1 MIAYKLEI
9 TNPDG
14 DSISYTP
21 RRFGEVGKDIVA
33 VKLALGVLLDM
44 GGLIG
49 QNRENQPTRSQPM
62 DPNGWF
68 DCKTGQQISLEL
80 AATFDSKMQTSLIN
94 YQIKNQFLILSYLFS
109 KYGVGAILN
118 SIGEDY
124 KSESDEELAEYL
136 ITVIA
141 QVDSINA
148 LFDSELG
155 NLGEATL
162 AVMHG
167 WTPHSII
174 GTKSYYHSE
183 EIVEE
188 SSTLRK
194 VIDILPF
201 VMIEF
206 LISGNLGQ
214 SIQDLVEQNII
225 SDGDY
230 SEEEIKGRSVFLS
243 SYLNTVPEEK
253 RWIDEAAP
261 PGFAYGYVAYQINE
275 RNKESVLYNATQ
287 TTIKNYNQA
296 SSNLRETPGVQTTE
310 KLRKVFYPDPFSTD
324 SIFYISEHLSGFYYE
339 TDFELNPE
347 GPLPS
352 TNESVIRELEEAAL
366 EKVLELSDKPNVW
379 FLPRSDSHTMN
390 VLFGVGDSSIPAHSG
405 ILPEAEDSET
415 KEKIKQYIP
424 RFKLIREKI
433 ETMKQE
439 IEAIPQG
446 SSGIAGEYNR
456 ARHETLVEN
465 LNNLEEEYKLDITEE
480 EKIEHVIVLSTT
492 QGNERIQEERN
503 GQANLSTNWR
513 AVEETSTHAP
523 LIKFVEFKTPSMRP
537 GQKYRA
543 LMEVNSRKLEIIEH
557 GMYPITEQE
566 EDSTTEGSSSEENNF
581 CINEDTDT
589 TLRMLEEH
597 RVHARRKRREIVR
610 QLRDIFKEEEL
621 GPGLKRNVNEASI
634 TGGTLG
640 PWSANRALNS
650 LFGFDINGATD
661 YEYTKNV
668 LEALGDG
675 STYVL
680 EALNI
685 LDTDVE
691 YFNDIANTSNKELTK
706 SDASGKPIRD
716 FVSLT
721 VEEFDERVE
730 TIVKDLKESSQ
741 IIASEGIAFKKGS
754 NFNAQRESALLK
766 QFATQFK
773 ELLFESAKESY
784 GQKVSSKMQENPD
797 KTTISIEFTTV
808 KAPGKDAYMGPKFG
822 KKIIGF
828 GLQLPEDYTVGK
840 KFWPFLEK
848 KPSDFTAYAH
858 GEILFL
864 DPNFAKP
871 DQIKKRKEA
880 INKSKVLS
888 RPRTVNY
895 IRNIN
900 EMTGLLT
907 DRPNEIISI
916 FDDGR
921 GACKDLGINL
931 DKKLASSY
939 IAKYTTGLQVES
951 PPGDDTGFSWKKFAK
966 ENFVDPTKEWI
977 NTSGKNWE
985 NSWNDSFDEEA
996 ALRMLG
1002 DMCTMED
1009 LYREFF
1015 DKLDLVSLLCDWLKC
1030 IRLPNFNLKMPN
1042 FYLPPLPTI
1051 PILGWYTGMLRFLRD
1066 NIIQILT
1073 RLGCTFARTIID
1085 KLSIP
1090 FCEEQLRD
1098 FIAAGSLSG
1107 SPLVNQALAD
1117 SLVNTGIPADY
1128 ADQAK
1133 EFFDDVANIT
1143 TGEELCH
1150 LLAGKTLDSASMAMI
1165 ERLIQKNDLETV
1177 LVTTDDITNYF
1188 DLIGTL
1194 MPEGICEELQK
1205 SKKLPV
1211 SKDCVEVADYLQD
1224 IRNRLQSG
1232 DSTLSDEEI
1241 ENVIQM
1247 AKDEM
1252 EKKRQELSA
1261 FSGNDIGSLIPQAYG
1276 PGNSDAIISEYPDF
1290 LKKEIEKTVKNSFSL
1305 ARQSYVR
1312 AMDSYIPSLSIDS
1325 PTVPRAGTNIYN
1337 EQQTLEFEAALSQ
1350 LAMYAQGMQTTTQFS
1365 RRVAL
1370 GQLGLSDATQQQL
1383 NEIVAKGPILRELCD
1398 SAITWIT
1405 LHEHQTSFFGERDSQ
1420 WIQGDGR
1427 SGDAPL
1433 EDLRNIQWE
1442 YSTHRGQILL
1452 EYADKIRLTS
1462 TDGTPEGRS
1471 VDDALREVQRENN
1484 TPAYFARWGN
1494 YHQRMKEHVTRK
1506 VPDWM
1511 VCANQNDAPTAW
1523 HFHEKVQD
1531 YRSVNLDDTIEKLKI
1546 IIKEYMLKCGHKP
1559 DKNTEFQCFAG
1570 QYGSDIYP
1578 EGEGWYYNIKS
1589 ARGKEDWDSS
1599 EWFWGHSPANNRGA
1613 NDMWWFHR
1621 WSHNCTSDD
1630 YRDEEWFGSG
1640 FGCDF
1645 DSWRYKE
1652 FLWYGEGTSW
1662 NYTGDDF
1669 KQYFLKPGID
1679 SEAEGVK
1686 WNDDLR
1692 SVEVLKYLRDLTEPD
1707 SDPYTATIQG
1717 LADSVGVS
1725 WYNSLLL
1732 YSVFET
1738 EEVPLYETRGQ
1749 THTVFKRAVLPVI
1762 RAQQGETMD
1771 TWSSPGNVEFVN
1783 YYRRPF
1789 GEGTVNDYVDGERH
1803 FIYDNPDDLSA
1814 TFEQA
1819 GAIYQGVFNP
1829 LSVSNP
1835 YPIEAE
1841 YVPYDQFY
1849 DSFTD
1854 PLDKTEYSMIVP
1866 SYVATLP
1873 GTEQGINQIQFY
1885 LSDLGTYNDSVLTSE
1900 AELDEANAGLMED
1913 ARGVF
1918 GVIEAMAESINN
1930 DENYAENLENSNE
1943 WIEKLRI
1950 GIAYAENA
1958 VRQIEQQN
1966 RTYFSRNL
1974 PPNQRPANSNRNWTG
1989 QEHYTRI
1996 EQMIERYISQGGIIE
2011 NTNTPK
2017 GFVLASIYLKG
2028 KEAIIRNPQLAYRI
2042 LNNFLDTQSG
2052 GAYSI
2057 LDPAQSEGDARIV
2070 PVFPVSL
2077 TDPALPN
2084 ENDNWLI
2091 HTYEVITKM
2100 GIEVLGESVIKEI
2113 VDSEG
2118 TTSELDDDEQLS
2130 ADEYFNIF
2138 TNYQRA
2144 VRLGIRPRFILS
2156 AVCNRLDNKVN
2167 HPNLVSM
2174 VQARIERLTEI
2185 VTNAIE
2191 FRPNNLSPQHL
2202 LLLKQS
2208 MSRHGFL
2215 FLHPADDPNEDINK
2229 PDPRDEIKLKM
2240 TFGTYAPEVVYVEHP
2255 CSKDYDKY
2263 SIKIK
2268 SDFHLRQPSA
2278 QHSSSFGM
2286 HETLPPSVTYRNAPT
2301 ESQLIQPDN
2310 SNSKVYFSKKEAFA
2324 QMVKAQIQEQFSAE
2338 LPRNFK
2344 EKLYNDL
2351 YYNVRNHLFSKISTN
2366 ISQSRLF
2373 DYDYAEEVDRRLSA
2387 APTFSPGDGCVRN
2400 RYGLTESA
2408 VLSFNKVIIEE
2419 TYSEIMKESSKEENS
2434 PFNRDFDDPHPL
2446 DLAMQSVSIKAYVRV
2461 CLIDTLLKGGLAY
2474 SQWDIEPIV
2483 SEPLFKKYVF
2493 EHTHR
2498 ELKNDMY
2505 FSNIWRPIVEKAV
2518 GINNPILALKKLIE
2532 QEIVKLPDYSKQVFN
2547 FDRTNRDY
2555 YNWHLTGENVIES
2568 NTNDFTLSYEGA
2580 TFIESFP
2587 NAMRQTSSVLRSIE
2601 QFEDSDNILMR
2612 FEDDLLTKESDLTI
2626 EHYVKLSGEII
2637 EKIYDI
2643 YIDCKASLSS
2653 YMFVRRRDD
2662 TRMID
2667 FLVSNA
2673 GKLTVNLTGEEYR
2686 SYRTAAENLNYFLH
2700 NASRFIT
2707 PIDADPARDNLV
2719 STFAINSGES
2729 YVMSPESYDLLI
2741 YMMSNALDRDVFTSI
2756 LEKST
2761 IKHGSRLVMM
2771 TKESSIVN
2779 ALKQSDNIRRN
2790 SYLNNSLL
2798 GLSVS
2803 AQHID
2808 EDSITFLDAAEVAKI
2823 TLTSYEHTLTL
2834 DDCGFPSENMFASS
2848 FLYSSRGWYNSRRP
2862 IHTDFVKDGLHKN
2875 QEFINIVE
2883 YIFPLRRYIT
2893 INSIFATS
2901 VLSGY
2906 NGLPSLLDSVK
2917 MSIGFVAKVA
2927 KTPATQQLDLVS
2939 IQPEQFESIVMN
2951 NWPSHPQSADCIE
2964 FPPLPGAAFFRQMFI
2979 DLWKL
2984 MKKMPSI
2991 LLRGIANQL
3000 DPAYKEMRQ
3009 HYLNC
3014 DIEHLTWD
3022 GLAPL
3027 SATYDKN
3034 KGLVNGLLFEDGIKH
3049 GEEAGKYVPIL
3060 PGLYFDSL
3068 ASAAHLLKMNAR
3080 PLGRTIARTVTYA
3093 YSGMAPLLD
3102 TTMAFQL
3109 PCAGIN
3115 SNYKKG
3121 GKYDM
3126 GANGRY
3132 GHPMTPFT
3140 ILALSTPQLESDKS
3154 LKAPNCEPEGRLA
3167 RARFDDCEE

>member
-1 MIAYKLEI
+1 MTERQIAYKLEI

-80 AATFDSKMQTSLIN
+80 AATFDSKMQTSLVN

-109 KYGVGAILN
+109 KYGVAAILN

-136 ITVIA
+136 ITVIT
-141 QVDSINA
+141 QIDSISA

-183 EIVEE
+183 EVVEE
-188 SSTLRK
+188 SSTFRK

-225 SDGDY
+225 ADGDY
-230 SEEEIKGRSVFLS
+230 SAEQIEGRSVFLS

-253 RWIDEAAP
+253 RWIDEAAA
-261 PGFAYGYVAYQINE
+261 PGFSYGYVAYQLSE

-287 TTIKNYNQA
+287 TTIKNYSQA
-296 SSNLRETPGVQTTE
+296 SFNQRETPGVQTAE

-324 SIFYISEHLSGFYYE
+324 NIFYISEHLSGFYYE

-352 TNESVIRELEEAAL
+352 TNESVIKELEEAAL

-379 FLPRSDSHTMN
+379 FLPRSDTHTMN
-390 VLFGVGDSSIPAHSG
+390 VLFGVGDTSLSAHSG
-405 ILPEAEDSET
+405 VLPEAEDSET

-424 RFKLIREKI
+424 RFKIIREKI
-433 ETMKQE
+433 ETIKQE
-439 IEAIPQG
+439 IESIPRG

-456 ARHETLVEN
+456 VRHETLVEN
-465 LNNLEEEYKLDITEE
+465 LNNLEQEYQLGITEE
-480 EKIEHVIVLSTT
+480 EKSEHIIVLSTT
-492 QGNERIQEERN
+492 QGNERIQEERS
-503 GQANLSTNWR
+503 GQNNLSTNWR
-513 AVEETSTHAP
+513 AIEETSTHPP

-557 GMYPITEQE
+557 GMYPVTEQE
-566 EDSTTEGSSSEENNF
+566 ESSTTEGSSSEENNF
-581 CINEDTDT
+581 CINEDTET
-589 TLRMLEEH
+589 TLRILEEH

-621 GPGLKRNVNEASI
+621 KPGLKRNVNEASV
-634 TGGTLG
+634 TGGDIG

-661 YEYTKNV
+661 YQYTKNV
-668 LEALGDG
+668 LETLGDG

-680 EALNI
+680 EALNL
-685 LDTDVE
+685 LDTDIE

-741 IIASEGIAFKKGS
+741 IIASEGISFKKGS

-784 GQKVSSKMQENPD
+784 GQKVSSKMEENPD

-808 KAPGKDAYMGPKFG
+808 KAPGKDEYMGPKFG

-848 KPSDFTAYAH
+848 KPTDFKGPAR

-871 DQIKKRKEA
+871 DQIRKRKEV
-880 INKSKVLS
+880 INKSKILS

-1009 LYREFF
+1009 IYREFF

-1073 RLGCTFARTIID
+1073 RLGCTFVRTIID

-1107 SPLVNQALAD
+1107 SPIVNQALAD

-1188 DLIGTL
+1188 DLLGTL

-1241 ENVIQM
+1241 DSVIQM

-1261 FSGNDIGSLIPQAYG
+1261 FSGNDIGNLMPQAYG
-1276 PGNSDAIISEYPDF
+1276 PGNPNAIISEYPDF

-1305 ARQSYVR
+1305 ARQAYVR
-1312 AMDSYIPSLSIDS
+1312 AMDSYIPSLSINA
-1325 PTVPRAGTNIYN
+1325 PTVPRAGTSIYN

-1350 LAMYAQGMQTTTQFS
+1350 LAMYAQGMQTTTQFARS
-1365 RRVAL
+1365 RAL
-1370 GQLGLSDATQQQL
+1370 AQLGLEQATQQQL
-1383 NEIVAKGPILRELCD
+1383 EEIVEKGPILRELCD

-1405 LHEHQTSFFGERDSQ
+1405 LHENQMYTNRNY
-1420 WIQGDGR
+1420 WIQGNGISDN
-1427 SGDAPL
+1427 APL
-1433 EDLRNIQWE
+1433 NGLQAISWQDNYRGRE
-1442 YSTHRGQILL
+1442 YLQH
-1452 EYADKIRLTS
+1452 ADKIRLTS
-1462 TDGTPEGRS
+1462 VNGTPEGRFT
-1471 VDDALREVQRENN
+1471 DDALREVERENN
-1484 TPAYFARWGN
+1484 SALYYAKWGK
-1494 YHQRMKEHVTRK
+1494 YHERLKNEVTRRIPQWFQGHELESGGYC
-1506 VPDWM
+1506 VPM
-1511 VCANQNDAPTAW
+1511 
-1523 HFHEKVQD
+1523 FHQKFQE
-1531 YRSVNLDDTIEKLKI
+1531 YRSTNLDETIEKLKI
-1546 IIKEYMLKCGHKP
+1546 IIKEYMSKCGHKP
-1559 DKNTEFQCFAG
+1559 DKNTEFEQFAG
-1570 QYGSDIYP
+1570 NYGSDLYP
-1578 EGEGWYYNIKS
+1578 EGQGYHHTIKA
-1589 ARGKEDWDSS
+1589 ARDKDNWDSK
-1599 EWFWGHSPANNRGA
+1599 EWYWGHSPAVDRNSD
-1613 NDMWWFHR
+1613 DMWWFHK
-1621 WSHNCTSDD
+1621 WSKKCTDED
-1630 YRDEEWFGSG
+1630 LEEWNPFGEN
-1640 FGCDF
+1640 GCEYGSF
-1645 DSWRYKE
+1645 RYKE
-1652 FLWYGEGTSW
+1652 YLYWGKGSSF

-1669 KQYFLKPGID
+1669 REYFLQPGID
-1679 SEAEGVK
+1679 SELGGVA
-1686 WNDDLR
+1686 WNDELR
-1692 SVEVLKYLRDLTEPD
+1692 SLEVLRYLRQLTEPD
-1707 SDPYTATIQG
+1707 FDPYSATIQG

-1738 EEVPLYETRGQ
+1738 EEVDINIRDS
-1749 THTVFKRAVLPVI
+1749 HTVFKRARLPVT
-1762 RAQQGETMD
+1762 RAEQGEVMD
-1771 TWSSPGNVEFVN
+1771 TWRTPNNTQFVN
-1783 YYRRPF
+1783 FYRRPF
-1789 GEGTVNDYVDGERH
+1789 GEGTVSDYVDGERY
-1803 FIYDNPDDLSA
+1803 FVYDNPDDTSA

-1835 YPIEAE
+1835 YPIETE
-1841 YVPYDQFY
+1841 YVPYDLFY

-1866 SYVATLP
+1866 SYVATL
-1873 GTEQGINQIQFY
+1873 TAREEGINQIEFY
-1885 LSDLGTYNDSVLTSE
+1885 LQDLDTIQHAEVPTTEDQLAEMADDIWNSSDADSLS
-1900 AELDEANAGLMED
+1900 D
-1913 ARGVF
+1913 F
-1918 GVIEAMAESINN
+1918 IEAVAAEINMT
-1930 DENYAENLENSNE
+1930 DDYDTNLANSGE
-1943 WIEKLRI
+1943 WIEKLNVSMNWAKGQI
-1950 GIAYAENA
+1950 SAIESTN
-1958 VRQIEQQN
+1958 RQ
-1966 RTYFSRNL
+1966 YFSRDL
-1974 PPNQRPANSNRNWTG
+1974 PPNQRPEGSERNWTG
-1989 QEHYTRI
+1989 EQHSSRI
-1996 EQMIERYISQGGIIE
+1996 RQMINRAVSNGGNIE
-2011 NTNTPK
+2011 NTDTPI

-2028 KEAIIRNPQLAYRI
+2028 REAINRNPQLAYRI
-2042 LNNFLDTQSG
+2042 LNNFLNVQAG
-2052 GAYSI
+2052 GAYSV
-2057 LDPAQSEGDARIV
+2057 LDPAQSDGDARIV

-2077 TDPALPN
+2077 SNPALKN

-2091 HTYEVITKM
+2091 HTYEVITKI
-2100 GIEVLGESVIKEI
+2100 GIEVLGESAIKEI

-2118 TTSELDDDEQLS
+2118 TTTLLAENQLLS
-2130 ADEYFNIF
+2130 ADEYYDIF

-2144 VRLGIRPRFILS
+2144 VRFGIRPRFIIS

-2167 HPNLVSM
+2167 HPNLVRM
-2174 VQARIERLTEI
+2174 IQARINKLTDI

-2202 LLLKQS
+2202 LLLKQT
-2208 MSRHGFL
+2208 MSNYRYL
-2215 FLHPADDPNEDINK
+2215 FLHPVSDPNEDINK

-2240 TFGTYAPEVVYVEHP
+2240 TFGPYAPEVVYIEHP

-2263 SIKIK
+2263 SVKIK
-2268 SDFHLRQPSA
+2268 SDFHLRQPSS

-2286 HETLPPSVTYRNAPT
+2286 HETLPQSLTSRNSPT
-2301 ESQLIQPDN
+2301 ESQLIQVEN

-2324 QMVKAQIQEQFSAE
+2324 QMVKAQIQQQSNAQM
-2338 LPRNFK
+2338 PRNFK
-2344 EKLYNDL
+2344 EMLYNDL
-2351 YYNVRNHLFSKISTN
+2351 YYNLRNHLFSKISTN

-2387 APTFSPGDGCVRN
+2387 VPTFSPGDGCARN

-2419 TYSEIMKESSKEENS
+2419 TYSEIMKENSKEENS

-2446 DLAMQSVSIKAYVRV
+2446 DIAMQSVSIKAYVRV

-2498 ELKNDMY
+2498 ELENDMY
-2505 FSNIWRPIVEKAV
+2505 FSNIWRPIIEKAV
-2518 GINNPILALKKLIE
+2518 GINNPVLALKKLIE

-2555 YNWHLTGENVIES
+2555 YNWHLTGENVIERS
-2568 NTNDFTLSYEGA
+2568 TNDFTSRYEGA
-2580 TFIESFP
+2580 TFIDSYP
-2587 NAMRQTSSVLRSIE
+2587 AAMRETSNVLKNIKLN
-2601 QFEDSDNILMR
+2601 EDSANILMQ
-2612 FEDDLLTKESDLTI
+2612 FEENLITKENELTI

-2637 EKIYDI
+2637 ENIYDI
-2643 YIDCKASLSS
+2643 YRDCKISLSP
-2653 YMFVRRRDD
+2653 YMYHQAQNDIQ
-2662 TRMID
+2662 MID

-2673 GKLTVNLTGEEYR
+2673 GKLTANLTEEEYI
-2686 SYRTAAENLNYFLH
+2686 SYRQAAGQLNDFFQNLH
-2700 NASRFIT
+2700 
-2707 PIDADPARDNLV
+2707 LV
-2719 STFAINSGES
+2719 
-2729 YVMSPESYDLLI
+2729 
-2741 YMMSNALDRDVFTSI
+2741 
-2756 LEKST
+2756 
-2761 IKHGSRLVMM
+2761 
-2771 TKESSIVN
+2771 
-2779 ALKQSDNIRRN
+2779 
-2790 SYLNNSLL
+2790 
-2798 GLSVS
+2798 
-2803 AQHID
+2803 
-2808 EDSITFLDAAEVAKI
+2808 
-2823 TLTSYEHTLTL
+2823 
-2834 DDCGFPSENMFASS
+2834 
-2848 FLYSSRGWYNSRRP
+2848 
-2862 IHTDFVKDGLHKN
+2862 
-2875 QEFINIVE
+2875 
-2883 YIFPLRRYIT
+2883 
-2893 INSIFATS
+2893 
-2901 VLSGY
+2901 
-2906 NGLPSLLDSVK
+2906 
-2917 MSIGFVAKVA
+2917 
-2927 KTPATQQLDLVS
+2927 
-2939 IQPEQFESIVMN
+2939 
-2951 NWPSHPQSADCIE
+2951 
-2964 FPPLPGAAFFRQMFI
+2964 
-2979 DLWKL
+2979 
-2984 MKKMPSI
+2984 
-2991 LLRGIANQL
+2991 
-3000 DPAYKEMRQ
+3000 
-3009 HYLNC
+3009 
-3014 DIEHLTWD
+3014 
-3022 GLAPL
+3022 
-3027 SATYDKN
+3027 
-3034 KGLVNGLLFEDGIKH
+3034 
-3049 GEEAGKYVPIL
+3049 
-3060 PGLYFDSL
+3060 
-3068 ASAAHLLKMNAR
+3068 
-3080 PLGRTIARTVTYA
+3080 
-3093 YSGMAPLLD
+3093 
-3102 TTMAFQL
+3102 
-3109 PCAGIN
+3109 
-3115 SNYKKG
+3115 
-3121 GKYDM
+3121 
-3126 GANGRY
+3126 
-3132 GHPMTPFT
+3132 
-3140 ILALSTPQLESDKS
+3140 
-3154 LKAPNCEPEGRLA
+3154 
-3167 RARFDDCEE
+3167 